1 MISFKFLNDISI
13 VDCQITL
20 NFFYNNAKEK
30 KNYNPFLSDFR
41 KKKKAIKI
49 LNVNFIF
56 FKSSRFLSFCFIL
69 FFIMKEKN
77 LVKKI
82 YRKKE
87 KKIIYKKNQDF
98 KKMEKQCIFF
108 SFIQKI

>member
-1 MISFKFLNDISI
+1 MQK
-13 VDCQITL
+13 
-20 NFFYNNAKEK
+20 K

-82 YRKKE
+82 IE
-87 KKIIYKKNQDF
+87 KKKKKLFIKKIRILKKWKNNVFSFLLYKKF
-98 KKMEKQCIFF
+98 EK
-108 SFIQKI
+108 SIQIL